1 MELQHSATNSR
12 TKSQPSSKANSLW
25 MRNKMKRNMVLY
37 LFLAPAA
44 VYYLL
49 FHYAPMYGTLIAFQD
64 YNPFRGM
71 MSSPW
76 VGLKHFNAFF
86 DSIYFYR
93 LIRNTF
99 LIGAYSILFGFTIP
113 IIFALLLHEVR
124 HTRFRTII
132 QSMSYLPHFISTV
145 VVAGLIVTF
154 TSPSTGFINGIL
166 DFVGAQKIDFLRET
180 GWFRT
185 IYVSSGV
192 WQNLGWS
199 SIIYFAALTSIS
211 PSLYEAADMDGANRW
226 QKVWHISL
234 PGIKPTIITIL
245 LLDMGRVMDVGFEKV
260 FLLYNSTTYETADV
274 LSTYVYRSGL
284 VQQQYSFASA
294 VGLFNSVLTFIII
307 ILFNKLA
314 RRLSG
319 YSLW

>member
-1 MELQHSATNSR
+1 MEATAAISAKR
-12 TKSQPSSKANSLW
+12 KSSTWLRGKA
-25 MRNKMKRNMVLY
+25 KRNIVLY
-37 LFLAPAA
+37 IFLAPAA
-44 VYYLL
+44 LYYIL

-71 MSSPW
+71 LESPW
-76 VGLKHFNAFF
+76 VGLKHFQKFF
-86 DSIYFYR
+86 ESIYFYR

-99 LIGAYSILFGFTIP
+99 LIGLYSIVFGFTVP
-113 IIFALLLHEVR
+113 IVFALLLHEVKHR
-124 HTRFRTII
+124 KFRSLV
-132 QSMSYLPHFISTV
+132 QSISYLPHFISTV
-145 VVAGLIVTF
+145 VVAGLIVMF
-154 TSPSTGFINGIL
+154 TSPSTGLINGIIT
-166 DFVGAQKIDFLRET
+166 FFGGAKIDFLREP

-185 IYVSSGV
+185 VYISSGV
-192 WQNLGWS
+192 WQTVGWS

-234 PGIKPTIITIL
+234 PGIKPTVITIL
-245 LLDMGRVMDVGFEKV
+245 LLDLGRVMDVGFEKV
-260 FLLYNSTTYETADV
+260 FLLYNSATYETADV

-284 VQQQYSFASA
+284 IDQQYSFAAA
-294 VGLFNSVLTFIII
+294 VGLFNSAITFALIIG
-307 ILFNKLA
+307 FNQLA